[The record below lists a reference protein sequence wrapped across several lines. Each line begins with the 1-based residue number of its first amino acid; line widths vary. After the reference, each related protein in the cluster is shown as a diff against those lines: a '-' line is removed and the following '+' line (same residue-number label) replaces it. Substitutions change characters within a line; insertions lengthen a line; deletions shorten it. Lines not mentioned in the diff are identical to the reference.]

1 MPSIFNKAPQEPPYK
16 QALLETETSI
26 LKRLNSFIEETTN
39 KWKSTNDWITKT
51 GDQVNELLKRTFDLQ
66 RKVEGEMIEMEGNFK
81 REISK
86 VPAQLDKFYD
96 DVDSKF
102 PRREELLNIS
112 DDIAGTIKKL
122 KGEKDQLEAKVDQV
136 RNQIPKNTVKNKAF
150 EDVVSELRGT
160 IEKVANAIPKNVATN
175 DFVSDIRREII
186 GMFEPYV
193 TSDALKSVERKSNT
207 EIEKVAKASAAT
219 SQESKKTLKEFNKL
233 ASMVKDIKEDY
244 IPANMIPKI
253 RSEITN
259 ANLQLTDL
267 LNEVEGKIPTDY
279 AKTTEV
285 EVLREFQKDIKNQF
299 EAHKKEQ
306 NKSISTTMSNI
317 ESIMSRSTGKVE
329 KEIESFKSE
338 LAETTMGE
346 DTNFMKN
353 IIRDI
358 ADEEIKSL
366 RNQNMLFQENV
377 KNSMIEMKNQNRS
390 MAQKMTELQSS
401 FDKLIKLAQNK

>member
-1 MPSIFNKAPQEPPYK
+1 MASIFSKEPKQPPYK
-16 QALLETETSI
+16 QALLDTETSI
-26 LKRLNSFIEETTN
+26 LKRLNSFIDETTN

-66 RKVEGEMIEMEGNFK
+66 RKVEGDMIEMEGKFK

-86 VPAQLDKFYD
+86 VPAQLDNFYD

-102 PRREELLNIS
+102 PRREELINIA

-122 KGEKDQLEAKVDQV
+122 KAEKDVVDAKVDKV
-136 RNQIPKNTVKNKAF
+136 RNEIPKNTVKEKVF
-150 EDVVSELRGT
+150 EGIISELRENL
-160 IEKVANAIPKNVATN
+160 EKVANAIPQNVAKN
-175 DFVSDIRREII
+175 DFVAEIRKEII
-186 GMFEPYV
+186 AMFDSYP
-193 TSDALKSVERKSNT
+193 TTDALKSVQSGVESKIKKVADVSAVTTRENKKTRK
-207 EIEKVAKASAAT
+207 EFEKVAAKVTSLEQDYVSQKMLPSIEEKIKESTTAAT
-219 SQESKKTLKEFNKL
+219 EAIKAVQKE
-233 ASMVKDIKEDY
+233 
-244 IPANMIPKI
+244 
-253 RSEITN
+253 
-259 ANLQLTDL
+259 
-267 LNEVEGKIPTDY
+267 IPTDY

-285 EVLREFQKDIKNQF
+285 EVLREFQKDIMNQF
-299 EAHKKEQ
+299 ESHKKEQ
-306 NKSISTTMSNI
+306 NQSIANTMSNI
-317 ESIMSRSTGKVE
+317 ESIMSRSTSKVE

-366 RNQNMLFQENV
+366 RNQSMLFQENV
-377 KNSMIEMKNQNRS
+377 KNNMIEMKNQNRA

>member
-1 MPSIFNKAPQEPPYK
+1 MPSIFSKEPKQPPYK

-26 LKRLNSFIEETTN
+26 LKRLNSFIDETTN
-39 KWKSTNDWITKT
+39 KWKSTNDWIKKT

-66 RKVEGEMIEMEGNFK
+66 RKVEGDMIDMESKFK

-122 KGEKDQLEAKVDQV
+122 KAEKDAVDAKVDQV
-136 RNQIPKNTVKNKAF
+136 RNQIPKNVVK
-150 EDVVSELRGT
+150 
-160 IEKVANAIPKNVATN
+160 EKVFEEVISEVRTNLEKIANAIPKNVASN
-175 DFVSDIRREII
+175 ELVSDIRREII
-186 GMFEPYV
+186 EMFDPYV
-193 TSDALKSVERKSNT
+193 TSDALKSVEKKANT
-207 EIEKVAKASAAT
+207 GIGKVAKAAAAT
-219 SQESKKTLKEFNKL
+219 SQESKRTLKEFNKL
-233 ASMVKDIKEDY
+233 ASKVKEIKEDY
-244 IPANMIPKI
+244 VSTKMIPQI
-253 RSEITN
+253 RSEITK

-267 LNEVEGKIPTDY
+267 VNEVENKIPTDY
-279 AKTTEV
+279 AKTSEV
-285 EVLREFQKDIKNQF
+285 DVLREFQKDIRNQF
-299 EAHKKEQ
+299 EAHKQEQ
-306 NKSISTTMSNI
+306 NKSISTTMANI

-329 KEIESFKSE
+329 KEIQDFKSE

-377 KNSMIEMKNQNRS
+377 KNTTIEMKNQNRA
-390 MAQKMTELQSS
+390 MASKMTELQAS